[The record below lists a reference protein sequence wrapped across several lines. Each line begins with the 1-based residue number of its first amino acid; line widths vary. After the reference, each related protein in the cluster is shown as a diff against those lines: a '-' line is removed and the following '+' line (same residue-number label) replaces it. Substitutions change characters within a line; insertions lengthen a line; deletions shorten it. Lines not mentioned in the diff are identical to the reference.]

1 MRATVRARFWVESVL
16 AALCALL
23 AVLTWLWR
31 DWIEAVTGLSPDNRD
46 GSLERELV
54 SAFCVLCLVAGL
66 AAHGEWVRIRAQQTG
81 AASS

>member
-16 AALCALL
+16 AGLCAFL

-31 DWIEAVTGLSPDNRD
+31 DWIEAVTGLDPDNRS
-46 GSLERELV
+46 GSFEWGLV
-54 SAFCVLCLVAGL
+54 SALCVLCLVAGL
-66 AAHGEWVRIRAQQTG
+66 AAHGEWARIRAEQTG